1 MKIKIYDIDWDT
13 DGEIIEDLPTE
24 IIVED
29 SAVGSLDDVADYL
42 SDEYGFCVFSFIAEI
57 V

>member
-13 DGEIIEDLPTE
+13 DGEVVDDLPTE
-24 IIVED
+24 IIVEA
-29 SAVGSLDDVADYL
+29 SAVGSLDDIADYL
-42 SDEYGFCVFSFIAEI
+42 SDEYGFCVFSFITEI